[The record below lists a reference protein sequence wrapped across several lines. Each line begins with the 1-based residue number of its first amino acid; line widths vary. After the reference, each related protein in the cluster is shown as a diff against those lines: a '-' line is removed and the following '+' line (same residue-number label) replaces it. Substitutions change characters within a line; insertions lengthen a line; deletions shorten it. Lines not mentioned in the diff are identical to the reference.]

1 MAGKSDRQRMHIS
14 GQMKVQVAI
23 LVLTALGISLLVG
36 LAVLS
41 WLETTA

>member
-1 MAGKSDRQRMHIS
+1 MAGKSDRQRVHVN
-14 GQMKVQVAI
+14 GHVKVQVAV
-23 LVLTALGISLLVG
+23 LVLAALGVSLLVA